1 MGTLYGSLILFLYM
15 RDINNFIIE
24 KLRINKDSKLEK
36 IEKKINI
43 ITDLYEV
50 GDKCLLIT
58 NRSINRGEKIY
69 IDVVQI
75 IEKSKTILRY
85 KYLTNIN
92 DDFSSHYLKMGNIDA
107 KDIKNNKCAMYS
119 ELSSVK
125 IIIPSDDCEKVID
138 ELENNN
144 MRLKFMSLWYKS
156 NKIKENSVVV
166 LQNKSEQLSKEKLN
180 EIKIALDL

>member
-24 KLRINKDSKLEK
+24 KLRINKDSKPEK
-36 IEKKINI
+36 IEKNINI

-50 GDKCLLIT
+50 GDKCLLLT
-58 NRSINRGEKIY
+58 NKGIGRGEKIY

-75 IEKSKTILRY
+75 IQKSKTILRY

-92 DDFSSHYLKMGNIDA
+92 DDFSSHFLKMGNIDA
-107 KDIKNNKCAMYS
+107 KDIKNNKCAMCS
-119 ELSSVK
+119 ELSAVK

-156 NKIKENSVVV
+156 NKIKEDSAIV

>member
-1 MGTLYGSLILFLYM
+1 MGTRYGSLILFLYM

-36 IEKKINI
+36 KINI
-43 ITDLYEV
+43 IADLYEV

-58 NRSINRGEKIY
+58 NKGIGRGEKIY

-92 DDFSSHYLKMGNIDA
+92 DNFSTHYLKMGNTDA
-107 KDIKNNKCAMYS
+107 KDIKNNKCAIYS
-119 ELSSVK
+119 ELSTVK

-156 NKIKENSVVV
+156 NKIKEDSAVV

-180 EIKIALDL
+180 EIKIALGL